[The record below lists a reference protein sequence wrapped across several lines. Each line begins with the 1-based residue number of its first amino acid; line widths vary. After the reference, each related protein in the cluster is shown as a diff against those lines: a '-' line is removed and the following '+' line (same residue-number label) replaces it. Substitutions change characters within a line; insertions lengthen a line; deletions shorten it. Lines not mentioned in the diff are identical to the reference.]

1 VSGGGNILAMAQL
14 PPAQV
19 PDFFI
24 AADQIAQDLATTGPT
39 ADELARVTEP
49 MRQLLNRVS
58 NSHLF
63 WLNELEG
70 AAFDRNRLAWTPT
83 FMRDYTEVTPEEMK
97 ALAARYLGGHGGFR
111 VAVLPDQL
119 AARGGGD

>member
-1 VSGGGNILAMAQL
+1 
-14 PPAQV
+14 
-19 PDFFI
+19 
-24 AADQIAQDLATTGPT
+24 
-39 ADELARVTEP
+39 
-49 MRQLLNRVS
+49 MRQLLNRVQ

-83 FMRDYTEVTPEEMK
+83 FMEDYTQVTPAEMT

-111 VAVLPDQL
+111 VAVVPDS
-119 AARGGGD
+119 ATARGGD